1 LWVDAPVADGACRRA
16 FARLRTERHRGSNK
30 TKMSDTETIPANLRG
45 FHAGEVERDLPLP
58 PPLATVE
65 RAALFLD
72 FDGTLVDLADH
83 PDAVIV
89 APSLQPL
96 IASLAHRLDGRVA
109 IVTGRAISAL
119 ETLLGPVTIAVAGS
133 HGGEFRRAAA
143 AGTIAEIEPLAPA
156 LPATVV
162 EAVERFAQA
171 NGGLLVEPK
180 PFSIAVH
187 YRRHPE
193 ALEALLDRAQDL
205 ASTHGMAVK
214 HGKQVIELAMPGSDK
229 GTAARRFM
237 ALPDFAGA
245 TPLFLGDDVTDEDAF
260 HAVRALGGHGVLVGE
275 MRRTAASFRL
285 PDVAAVHRWL
295 ESGPDTE
302 PATENPA

>member
-1 LWVDAPVADGACRRA
+1 
-16 FARLRTERHRGSNK
+16 
-30 TKMSDTETIPANLRG
+30 MSDTDTIPANG
-45 FHAGEVERDLPLP
+45 PGIQAGDDVQDLPLP
-58 PPLATVE
+58 PPLATVD

-72 FDGTLVDLADH
+72 FDGTLVELADH

-109 IVTGRAISAL
+109 IVTGRAIAAL
-119 ETLLGPVTIAVAGS
+119 EALVGRLAIAVAGS
-133 HGGEFRRAAA
+133 HGGEFRRAAT
-143 AGTIAEIEPLAPA
+143 AGTIADIEPLATP
-156 LPATVV
+156 LPAAVV

-180 PFSIAVH
+180 PFSIAIH

-193 ALEALLDRAQDL
+193 ALKALLDCAQEL
-205 ASTHGMAVK
+205 AGAHGMAVK

-237 ALPDFAGA
+237 DLAAFAGA

-260 HAVRALGGHGVLVGE
+260 LAVRALGGHGVLVGE
-275 MRRTAASFRL
+275 MRPTAASFRL
-285 PDVAAVHRWL
+285 PDVAAVHAWL
-295 ESGPDTE
+295 EAAN
-302 PATENPA
+302 ATENPA

>member
-1 LWVDAPVADGACRRA
+1 
-16 FARLRTERHRGSNK
+16 
-30 TKMSDTETIPANLRG
+30 MSDTETISGNVHG
-45 FHAGEVERDLPLP
+45 FQAPDTEQELPLP
-58 PPLATVE
+58 PPLATIG
-65 RAALFLD
+65 RAAVFLD

-83 PDAVIV
+83 PDAVIIV
-89 APSLQPL
+89 PSLVPL
-96 IASLAHRLDGRVA
+96 IETLSHRLDGRVA
-109 IVTGRAISAL
+109 IVTGRAIAAL
-119 ETLLGPVTIAVAGS
+119 EALLGSVTIAVAGS
-133 HGGEFRRAAA
+133 HGGEFRRAAT
-143 AGTIAEIEPLAPA
+143 AGAVAEIEPLAPA
-156 LPATVV
+156 LPAAVAD
-162 EAVERFAQA
+162 AVECFARA

-193 ALEALLDRAQDL
+193 ALEALLACAQDL

-237 ALPDFAGA
+237 ALPTFAGA

-260 HAVRALGGHGVLVGE
+260 QAVRALGGHGVLVGA
-275 MRRTAASFRL
+275 MRPTAASFRL

-295 ESGPDTE
+295 ETGPDTE
-302 PATENPA
+302 TATENRL